1 MVSWWW
7 VVPALVAFISALFV
21 LNGVVSLFRGRLFSG
36 IFKIVGGGVFLG
48 AALAAVLLAQNIQ
61 TYARLTYERPVATI
75 QLRQLAPQY
84 FEVTV
89 VQPPVTEGQA
99 ARSAVYPVNGDD
111 WRIEAQVLKWKP
123 WANVL
128 GLDTQ
133 YRLDR
138 LSGRYENI
146 ELERTG
152 ARSVHTLSGG
162 DTGTAVLGAT
172 LPWKVSAWDAARRYR
187 RYVDAVDTLYGSA
200 AYMPMADG
208 ARYEVW
214 ITQSGLIARP
224 ANDAAR
230 NASAGGWVSV
240 N

>member
-1 MVSWWW
+1 MVWWW
-7 VVPALVAFISALFV
+7 WIAPAVVGLIGLVLLVKGLGA
-21 LNGVVSLFRGRLFSG
+21 LFRG
-36 IFKIVGGGVFLG
+36 KVVGGLLGGVGGAGFLAV
-48 AALAAVLLAQNIQ
+48 AAIASLLALDIQ
-61 TYARLTYERPVATI
+61 TYSRLTYERPVATI
-75 QLRQLAPQY
+75 QLRRLAQQY

-89 VQPPVTEGQA
+89 IQPAAAEGQA
-99 ARSAVYPVNGDD
+99 TRTAVYPVNGDE

-138 LSGRYENI
+138 LSGRYQDI
-146 ELERTG
+146 DQERTG
-152 ARSVHTLSGG
+152 ARSVHALSGG
-162 DTGTAVLGAT
+162 DGQSRVLGVT
-172 LPWKVSAWDAARRYR
+172 VPWRIDAWDVARRYR
-187 RYVDAVDTLYGSA
+187 RHVDAVDTLYGGA

-208 ARYEVW
+208 ARYEVF

-230 NASAGGWVSV
+230 NASAGGWTSIE
-240 N
+240 